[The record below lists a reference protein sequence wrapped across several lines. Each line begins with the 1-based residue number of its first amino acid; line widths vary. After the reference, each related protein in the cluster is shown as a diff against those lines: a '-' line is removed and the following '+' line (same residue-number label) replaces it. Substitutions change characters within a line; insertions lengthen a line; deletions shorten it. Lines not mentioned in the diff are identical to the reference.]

1 MRKGLV
7 LVIIMAF
14 VSVLGFSQ
22 ERRGPGRRPPSGGS
36 REDNSGSYY
45 NDNSS
50 SSSGSTTSSSE
61 DLDME
66 EIEELIFELV
76 NEEREDEGLQGF
88 DYSDEMAEL
97 AEYHSQNMVDY
108 DFFDH
113 TDHQGNGMS
122 GRWDIVCPD
131 VSWSS
136 IAENIAMNYGDTEEE
151 VAENFVESWMDSP
164 GHRANILSDNEYIG
178 VGVVGDGTGYYYATQ
193 CFYTAA
199 WW

>member
-1 MRKGLV
+1 MKRTFYIIFALFCILGLSS
-7 LVIIMAF
+7 AQ
-14 VSVLGFSQ
+14 G
-22 ERRGPGRRPPSGGS
+22 RRGSGGRPPQGGNRSGGS
-36 REDNSGSYY
+36 YYSGGGSG
-45 NDNSS
+45 SS
-50 SSSGSTTSSSE
+50 SSASSAS
-61 DLDME
+61 DIDME
-66 EIEELIFELV
+66 EVEQLIFELC
-76 NEEREDEGLQGF
+76 NEERESEGLEPF
-88 DYSDEMAEL
+88 EYSDDMAEL

-113 TDHQGNGMS
+113 TDHQGNSMS
-122 GRWDIVCPD
+122 ARWEIVCPD

-151 VAENFVESWMDSP
+151 IAGNFVDSWMDSP
-164 GHRANILSDNEYIG
+164 GHRANILGDDTYIG